1 MALWGKKDTVYSTGK
16 VNCTTVATSGVATVT
31 KESGSIAWNSGNG
44 VKVGQVITLASDG
57 SGQGQGIISS
67 IDSTT
72 QLTITKVD
80 IPGAFSDVDYE
91 IRETPKSEVKE
102 GRFAIGEVFGVDSTE
117 QSVATAASG
126 EARKYAPAHAGWVGI
141 TTYNDGNGN
150 FRVKTEVLVA
160 MGRGKDSDGSAD
172 TGGISGDSSDDT
184 ILPDS

>member
-1 MALWGKKDTVYSTGK
+1 MALWGTKDTVYSTGK
-16 VNCTTVATSGVATVT
+16 VNCTTAGVLT
-31 KESGSIAWNSGNG
+31 KQSGSIAFTAGNG
-44 VKVGQVITLASDG
+44 VKVGQVVTLATDG
-57 SGQGQGIISS
+57 AGQGQGIIKS
-67 IDSTT
+67 IDSAT
-72 QLTITKVD
+72 QLTLTNLD
-80 IPGAFSDVDYE
+80 LPGAFTNVDYE
-91 IRETPKSEVKE
+91 IRETPKSEVKG

-172 TGGISGDSSDDT
+172 TGGITADSGDDT